1 MTQDAREAL
10 ASLRFNWAETPDDVW
25 STSPYHVDGIHQE
38 AEQAVRAGIKDAV
51 GSNGPS
57 PIGIVL
63 RGQKGV
69 GKTHLLGWVRR
80 EVQGQGGYFFLVALS
95 TGTVFWS
102 DVVQHVLSG
111 LMKTD
116 DDGERQLTRFLRS
129 LCSLTGTPDS
139 VANAIVGDTSVSADD
154 LDAFV
159 TDLFRLDRA
168 VGKKCADTARA
179 LVLYAS
185 SDMKKSEIGEDYF
198 DGFDE
203 PEREARDKWGIRP
216 TLKPVHEIAQEIF
229 QLLALTGASVIAV
242 DQLDTLVARA
252 TDKPLQSDDDPK
264 LAGELSLIADGLMQ
278 LRERTRRTLSL
289 VACLPYS
296 WHLLSEKAV
305 DSVSD
310 RFRTTKHLDRI
321 IDPERGR
328 EFVRKWLGVPYAKIG
343 FTPPHPTWPVSPTAF
358 ETWDTYRARELLKR
372 IDAHVESCLRGE
384 IHELKSFD
392 AEVEVL
398 PTQPTG
404 PEPAY
409 FAELDKRF
417 AQLRAEVDVST
428 PLDEHTEDRVMPAY
442 LSAALR
448 SWITEVGNDD
458 MVWKAEPPPE
468 GKSVVHAAIRR
479 TLDEEYDIEEHWAFR
494 AIAARHHLSALHRI
508 RNARSAA
515 GVRATADNRHLVLI
529 RNKPWS
535 PGTKTQQE
543 LAEFQAKGGKDVRI
557 SEDDLRTFGA
567 LTEMLTTQSYDLREW
582 LVSRKP
588 ASSSTLLADLLPT
601 TPPER
606 RFPWPA
612 ADPDTRES
620 NPHDPH
626 VQPAQ
631 PTSSTG
637 TNGSSHTNGR
647 HAVQTLPQPPESP
660 PLTVQAATTL
670 HTGTQRPATPTSQ
683 ALPPSATTITLG
695 VDQSVSIELESL
707 RKHAVVFAGSGSGKT
722 VLIRRIVEE
731 CALRGVSAIVLD
743 PNNDLAR
750 LGDPW
755 PSPPADWAA
764 GDAEAAGD
772 YLDNTDVVVWT
783 PGRASGRPLSFHPLP
798 DFAGVLDD
806 EDEFTAA
813 VEVAVAALA
822 PHAKVTG
829 AANKAVR
836 GKAVLREA
844 LTHYARKGSRGM
856 LGFIDLL
863 TDLPDGVSRLGSGH
877 PIAADLA
884 ENLKAAM
891 VNDPLFA
898 GAGEPA
904 DPAVLF
910 TPAPGKRARVSV
922 ISFIGLPADEQKQAF
937 VNQLQM
943 EIFAWIKRNPAGDRP
958 LGGLLV
964 MDEAQTL
971 APSGGVT
978 ASTRSTIVL
987 ASQARKYGLGLLFAT
1002 QAPKGLHNQITGNA
1016 TTQFFGRLNSPAQI
1030 AAANE
1035 MARAKGTTL
1044 DDISGLNRG
1053 QFYVTGDTFAFRRM
1067 RSPLCLTHHPASPLR
1082 IEEVLERARN
1092 SQP

>member
-1 MTQDAREAL
+1 MQDAREAL
-10 ASLRFNWAETPDDVW
+10 AALRFNWAETPDDVW
-25 STSPYHVDGIHQE
+25 TTSPYHVDGLHQD
-38 AEQAVRAGIKDAV
+38 AERAVRAGIKAAV
-51 GSNGPS
+51 DSNGPS

-63 RGQKGV
+63 QGQKGV

-80 EVQGQGGYFFLVALS
+80 EVQSQDGYFFLVALS
-95 TGTVFWS
+95 TGDVFWS
-102 DVVQHVLSG
+102 DVVQHVLAG
-111 LMKTD
+111 LLKTD
-116 DDGERQLTRFLRS
+116 DDGERQLTRFLRR
-129 LCSLTGTPDS
+129 LCMRTGTPDS
-139 VANAIVGDTSVSADD
+139 VTKAIVGDASVSVDD
-154 LDAFV
+154 LDAFIA
-159 TDLFRLDRA
+159 DLFRLDRG

-179 LVLYAS
+179 LVLFAS
-185 SDMKKSEIGEDYF
+185 SDLKKSDIGEDFF

-216 TLKPVHEIAQEIF
+216 TQKPLHEIAQEIF

-242 DQLDTLVARA
+242 DQLDTLVARSTA
-252 TDKPLQSDDDPK
+252 TPLQTEDDPK
-264 LAGELSLIADGLMQ
+264 LASELSMIADGLMQ

-289 VACLPYS
+289 VACLPNS
-296 WHLLSEKAV
+296 WHLLSDKAV
-305 DSVSD
+305 DSVPD
-310 RFRTTKHLDRI
+310 RFRPSKPLDRI
-321 IDPERGR
+321 IDPEHGR
-328 EFVRKWLGVPYAKIG
+328 EFVRKWLGVPYANIG
-343 FTPPHPTWPVSPTAF
+343 FTPPHPTWPVSPDAF
-358 ETWDTYRARELLKR
+358 GAAWDTYRARELLKR
-372 IDAHVESCLRGE
+372 IDAHVEACLRGE
-384 IHELKSFD
+384 IHELTSFD
-392 AEVEVL
+392 AQVPVVEVE
-398 PTQPTG
+398 QPRG

-409 FAELDKRF
+409 FGELDEQFAEL
-417 AQLRAEVDVST
+417 RAGVDVSR
-428 PLDEHTEDRVMPAY
+428 PLDERSEDRLMPAY

-468 GKSVVHAAIRR
+468 GKPVVHAAIRR
-479 TLDEEYDIEEHWAFR
+479 TLDEEYDIEEHWTFR
-494 AIAARHHLSALHRI
+494 AIAAKHHLSALHRI

-515 GVRATADNRHLVLI
+515 GVRGSANNRHLVLI
-529 RNKPWS
+529 RNSPWS
-535 PGTKTQQE
+535 KGLKTTQE
-543 LAEFQAKGGKDVRI
+543 LAEFHAKGGKDVDI
-557 SEDDLRTFGA
+557 SPEDLRTFGA
-567 LTEMLTTQSYDLREW
+567 LTEMLTNRSYDLREW
-582 LVSRKP
+582 LVARKP
-588 ASSSTLLADLLPT
+588 ASNSALLSELLPT
-601 TPPER
+601 TPPPR
-606 RFPWPA
+606 SSPWPA
-612 ADPDTRES
+612 ADPDTRGTDTS
-620 NPHDPH
+620 GP
-626 VQPAQ
+626 
-631 PTSSTG
+631 PTDG
-637 TNGSSHTNGR
+637 H
-647 HAVQTLPQPPESP
+647 HAASP
-660 PLTVQAATTL
+660 PGAARQALATPAPP
-670 HTGTQRPATPTSQ
+670 HTGTQPIATPAHQ
-683 ALPPSATTITLG
+683 APSPTAITLG
-695 VDQSVSIELESL
+695 VDQPVAIELESL

-731 CALRGVSAIVLD
+731 CARRGVSAIVLD

-750 LGDPW
+750 LGDAW
-755 PSPPADWAA
+755 PSPPTDWAP

-822 PHAKVTG
+822 SHAKVTG

-877 PIAADLA
+877 AIAADLA

-971 APSGGVT
+971 APSSGVT
-978 ASTRSTIVL
+978 ASTHSTIVL

-1030 AAANE
+1030 AAAKE
-1035 MARAKGTTL
+1035 VAGPKGSTL
-1044 DDISGLNRG
+1044 SDISGLGRG

-1067 RSPLCLTHHPASPLR
+1067 QSPLCLTHHPASPLR
-1082 IEEVLERARN
+1082 IEEVLDRASPPPRT
-1092 SQP
+1092 

>member
-10 ASLRFNWAETPDDVW
+10 ASIRFDWAESPDDVW
-25 STSPYHVDGIHQE
+25 NTSPYHVDGLHAD
-38 AEQAVRAGIKDAV
+38 AERAVRAGIKDAV
-51 GSNGPS
+51 NSNGPS

-63 RGQKGV
+63 QGQKGV

-80 EVQGQGGYFFLVALS
+80 EVQNQSGYFFLVSLS
-95 TGTVFWS
+95 AGSMFWS
-102 DVVQHVLSG
+102 DVVQHVLTG

-116 DDGERQLTRFLRS
+116 DDGELQLTRFLRT
-129 LCSLTGTPDS
+129 LCALVGTPDS
-139 VANAIVGDTSVSADD
+139 VAKAIVEDANVSVDD

-159 TDLFRLDRA
+159 TDLFRFDRA
-168 VGKKCADTARA
+168 VGRKCADTARA
-179 LVLYAS
+179 LILFAS
-185 SDMKKSEIGEDYF
+185 SDMKKSDIGEDYF

-216 TLKPVHEIAQEIF
+216 TLKPAHEIAQEIF

-242 DQLDTLVARA
+242 DQLDTLVAKSTER
-252 TDKPLQSDDDPK
+252 PLQTDDDPK
-264 LAGELSLIADGLMQ
+264 LAHELSLLADGLMQ

-289 VACLPYS
+289 VACLPNS
-296 WHLLSEKAV
+296 WYLLRDKAV

-310 RFRTTKHLDRI
+310 RFRTTKPLDRI
-321 IDPERGR
+321 VDPEQGR
-328 EFVRKWLGVPYAKIG
+328 EFVRKWLGVPYAKVG
-343 FTPPHPTWPVSPTAF
+343 FTPPHPTWPVAPEAF
-358 ETWDTYRARELLKR
+358 GEAWDTYRARELLKR
-372 IDAHVESCLRGE
+372 IDAHVEACLHGE
-384 IHELKSFD
+384 IRELVSFD
-392 AEVEVL
+392 AEVEVV
-398 PTQPTG
+398 PEQPTG

-409 FAELDKRF
+409 FAELDERF
-417 AQLRAEVDVST
+417 ARLRAEVDVAK
-428 PLDEHTEDRVMPAY
+428 PLDERSEDEVMPAY

-468 GKSVVHAAIRR
+468 GKPVVHAAIRR

-494 AIAARHHLSALHRI
+494 AIAAAQPISALHRI

-515 GVRATADNRHLVLI
+515 GVRGNAKNRHLVLI
-529 RNKPWS
+529 RRQPWS
-535 PGTKTQQE
+535 RGAKTRQE
-543 LAEFQAKGGKDVRI
+543 LDEFHAKGGKDVPI
-557 SEDDLRTFGA
+557 SDDDLRTFGA
-567 LTEMLTTQSYDLREW
+567 LTEMLTTQSYGLREW
-582 LVSRKP
+582 LVARKP
-588 ASSSTLLADLLPT
+588 ASGSALLSELLPT
-601 TPPER
+601 TPPPR
-606 RFPWPA
+606 SSPWPA
-612 ADPDTRES
+612 ADPDTRA
-620 NPHDPH
+620 PR
-626 VQPAQ
+626 PAA
-631 PTSSTG
+631 G
-637 TNGSSHTNGR
+637 TNGSGPPANGR
-647 HAVQTLPQPPESP
+647 HAAPPPGSAPQ
-660 PLTVQAATTL
+660 AIATSVPL
-670 HTGTQRPATPTSQ
+670 HTGTQRPATPTTQ
-683 ALPPSATTITLG
+683 APSSTSITLG
-695 VDQSVSIELESL
+695 VDLPVAIELESL

-750 LGDPW
+750 LGDAW
-755 PSPPADWAA
+755 PSPPPDWAP
-764 GDAEAAGD
+764 GDAEAARD

-783 PGRASGRPLSFHPLP
+783 PGRVSGRPLSFHPLP

-844 LTHYARKGSRGM
+844 LTHYARKGARGM
-856 LGFIDLL
+856 LGFIDML

-943 EIFAWIKRNPAGDRP
+943 EVFAWIKRNPAGDRP

-971 APSGGVT
+971 APSGAVT

-1030 AAANE
+1030 SAANE

-1044 DDISGLNRG
+1044 DDISGLERG

-1067 RSPLCLTHHPASPLR
+1067 QSPLCLTHHPPSPLR
-1082 IEEVLERARN
+1082 LEEVLDRARN
-1092 SQP
+1092 NHG

>member
-1 MTQDAREAL
+1 MTQDPREAL
-10 ASLRFNWAETPDDVW
+10 AAIRFNWADTPDDVW
-25 STSPYHVDGIHQE
+25 STSPYHVEGIHE
-38 AEQAVRAGIKDAV
+38 DAERAVRAGIKDAV
-51 GSNGPS
+51 DSNGPS
-57 PIGIVL
+57 PIGLVL
-63 RGQKGV
+63 QGQKGV

-80 EVQGQGGYFFLVALS
+80 EVQSQGGYFFLVSLS
-95 TGTVFWS
+95 EGTMFWS

-111 LMKTD
+111 LMKPD
-116 DDGERQLTRFLRS
+116 DDGEPQLTRFLRR
-129 LCSLTGTPDS
+129 LCALTGTPDP
-139 VANAIVGDTSVSADD
+139 VAKAIVGDASVSVGD
-154 LDAFV
+154 LDTFV
-159 TDLFRLDRA
+159 TDLFRFDRA
-168 VGKKCADTARA
+168 IGKRCADTARA
-179 LVLYAS
+179 LVLFAAP
-185 SDMKKSEIGEDYF
+185 DMKKSETGEDYF

-229 QLLALTGASVIAV
+229 QLLALTGPSVIAV
-242 DQLDTLVARA
+242 DQLDTLVARS
-252 TDKPLQSDDDPK
+252 TETPLHAEDD
-264 LAGELSLIADGLMQ
+264 AQVAVELSKIADGLMQ

-296 WHLLSEKAV
+296 WHLLEDKAV
-305 DSVSD
+305 DSVAD
-310 RFRTTKHLDRI
+310 RFRKLKPLDRI
-321 IDPERGR
+321 VDPEHGR
-328 EFVRKWLGVPYAKIG
+328 EFVRKWLGVPYSKVG
-343 FTPPHPTWPVSPTAF
+343 FTPPHPTWPVSPAAF
-358 ETWDTYRARELLKR
+358 EPAVWDTYRARELLKR
-372 IDAHVESCLRGE
+372 IDAHVETCLRVGL
-384 IHELKSFD
+384 HELTSFD
-392 AEVEVL
+392 AEVETEVVV
-398 PTQPTG
+398 PEPAPG

-409 FAELDKRF
+409 FADLDEKF
-417 AQLRAEVDVST
+417 AQLRADVDVSA
-428 PLDEHTEDRVMPAY
+428 PLDERNEDRVMPRY

-448 SWITEVGNDD
+448 SWINEVGNDD
-458 MVWKAEPPPE
+458 MVWKAGPPPE
-468 GKSVVHAAIRR
+468 GKPVVHASIKR
-479 TLDEEYDIEEHWAFR
+479 TLDEEYDIEEHWVFR
-494 AIAARHHLSALHRI
+494 AIAAKHHLSALHRI

-515 GVRATADNRHLVLI
+515 GVRGSAKNRHLVLI
-529 RNKPWS
+529 RNHPWS
-535 PGTKTQQE
+535 KGVKTKQE
-543 LAEFQAKGGKDVRI
+543 LDEFRAKGGTEARI

-567 LTEMLTTQSYDLREW
+567 LTEMLTTQSYGLREW
-582 LVSRKP
+582 LVARKP
-588 ASSSTLLADLLPT
+588 ASSSTLLSELLPT
-601 TPPER
+601 APPPR
-606 RFPWPA
+606 RSPWPD
-612 ADPDTRES
+612 ADPDT
-620 NPHDPH
+620 H
-626 VQPAQ
+626 V
-631 PTSSTG
+631 
-637 TNGSSHTNGR
+637 NGSGPPTNGR
-647 HAVQTLPQPPESP
+647 HAAPPGPAPQ
-660 PLTVQAATTL
+660 ATAL
-670 HTGTQRPATPTSQ
+670 HTGTQRHATPTSQ
-683 ALPPSATTITLG
+683 ARTESPTAITLG
-695 VDQSVSIELESL
+695 VDQPVTVELESL

-731 CALRGVSAIVLD
+731 CARRGVSAIVLD

-755 PSPPADWAA
+755 PSPPDGWLP
-764 GDAEAAGD
+764 GDADAARD

-856 LGFIDLL
+856 LGFIDML

-877 PIAADLA
+877 TIAADLA

-922 ISFIGLPADEQKQAF
+922 ISFVGLPADEQKQAF

-943 EIFAWIKRNPAGDRP
+943 EIFAWVKRNPAGDRP

-971 APSGGVT
+971 APASGLT

-1016 TTQFFGRLNSPAQI
+1016 TTQFFGRLNSPTQI

-1035 MARAKGTTL
+1035 MARAKGSTL
-1044 DDISGLNRG
+1044 DDISGLGRG
-1053 QFYVTGDTFAFRRM
+1053 QFYVTGDTFAFRRIE
-1067 RSPLCLTHHPASPLR
+1067 SPLCLSHHPASPLR
-1082 IEEVLERARN
+1082 LEEVLDRARN
-1092 SQP
+1092 KHG

>member
-1 MTQDAREAL
+1 MTRDPREAL
-10 ASLRFNWAETPDDVW
+10 AALRFNWAETPDDVW
-25 STSPYHVDGIHQE
+25 STSPYHVDGLHE
-38 AEQAVRAGIKDAV
+38 DAERAVRAGIKDAID
-51 GSNGPS
+51 SNGPS
-57 PIGIVL
+57 PIGLVL
-63 RGQKGV
+63 QGQKGV

-80 EVQGQGGYFFLVALS
+80 EVQSQDGYFFLVALS
-95 TGTVFWS
+95 TGSVFWS
-102 DVVQHVLSG
+102 DVVQHVLAG
-111 LMKTD
+111 LLRA
-116 DDGERQLTRFLRS
+116 DDGERQLTRFLRR
-129 LCSLTGTPDS
+129 LCALAGTRDA
-139 VANAIVGDTSVSADD
+139 VANAIVGDKRVSVDD
-154 LDAFV
+154 LDTFV

-168 VGKKCADTARA
+168 VGKRCADTARA
-179 LVLYAS
+179 LVLFAS
-185 SDMKKSEIGEDYF
+185 PDMTKSDIGEDYF

-203 PEREARDKWGIRP
+203 PEREDRDKWGIRP
-216 TLKPVHEIAQEIF
+216 VIKQPHEIAQEIF

-242 DQLDTLVARA
+242 DQLDTLVAKS
-252 TDKPLQSDDDPK
+252 TETPLHAEDD
-264 LAGELSLIADGLMQ
+264 ARVAVELSLLADGLMQ

-289 VACLPYS
+289 VACLPNS
-296 WHLLSEKAV
+296 WHLLADKAV
-305 DSVSD
+305 DSVPD
-310 RFRTTKHLDRI
+310 RFRTTRPLDRI
-321 IDPERGR
+321 VDPEQGR
-328 EFVRKWLGVPYAKIG
+328 EFVRKWLGVPYANIG
-343 FTPPHPTWPVSPTAF
+343 FTPPHPTWPVSPEAF
-358 ETWDTYRARELLKR
+358 GAAWDTYRARELLKR
-372 IDAHVESCLRGE
+372 IDAHVEACLRGE
-384 IHELKSFD
+384 IHELTSFD
-392 AEVEVL
+392 TG
-398 PTQPTG
+398 PTIVVSEPPTG

-409 FAELDKRF
+409 FAELDEKF
-417 AQLRAEVDVST
+417 AQLQAEVDVSA
-428 PLDEHTEDRVMPAY
+428 PLDEQIEDRVMPAY

-458 MVWKAEPPPE
+458 MVWKADPAPE
-468 GKSVVHAAIRR
+468 GKPVVHASIRR
-479 TLDEEYDIEEHWAFR
+479 TLDEEFDIEEHWTFR
-494 AIAARHHLSALHRI
+494 AIAAAQPISALHRI

-515 GVRATADNRHLVLI
+515 GVRGNANNRHLVLI
-529 RNKPWS
+529 RNRPWS
-535 PGTKTQQE
+535 KGAKTTQE
-543 LAEFQAKGGKDVRI
+543 LNEFHEKGGKDVHI
-557 SEDDLRTFGA
+557 SHDDLRTFGA
-567 LTEMLTTQSYDLREW
+567 LTEMLTTQSYGLREW
-582 LVSRKP
+582 LVARKP
-588 ASSSTLLADLLPT
+588 ASSSALFSTLLPT
-601 TPPER
+601 TPPPR
-606 RFPWPA
+606 QSPWPD
-612 ADPDTRES
+612 ADPDT
-620 NPHDPH
+620 
-626 VQPAQ
+626 
-631 PTSSTG
+631 PTAPS
-637 TNGSSHTNGR
+637 TNGR
-647 HAVQTLPQPPESP
+647 HAAPQAPVPP
-660 PLTVQAATTL
+660 

-683 ALPPSATTITLG
+683 ARTESPTAITLG
-695 VDQSVSIELESL
+695 VDQPVAVELESL

-731 CALRGVSAIVLD
+731 CARRGVSAIVLD

-755 PSPPADWAA
+755 PAPPDGWGP
-764 GDAEAAGD
+764 GDADAARD

-783 PGRASGRPLSFHPLP
+783 PGRAGGRPLSFHPLP

-844 LTHYARKGSRGM
+844 LTHYARKGTRGM
-856 LGFIDLL
+856 LSFIDMLS
-863 TDLPDGVSRLGSGH
+863 DLPDGVSRLGSAH
-877 PIAADLA
+877 AIAADLA

-922 ISFIGLPADEQKQAF
+922 VSFVGLPADEQKQAF

-971 APSGGVT
+971 APSAGLT

-1035 MARAKGTTL
+1035 MARAKGSTL
-1044 DDISGLNRG
+1044 DDISGLRRG
-1053 QFYVTGDTFAFRRM
+1053 QFYVTGDTFAFRRIE
-1067 RSPLCLTHHPASPLR
+1067 SPLCLSHHPASPLR
-1082 IEEVLERARN
+1082 LEEVLDRARN
-1092 SQP
+1092 NHR

>member
-10 ASLRFNWAETPDDVW
+10 AALRFNWAETPDDVW
-25 STSPYHVDGIHQE
+25 TTSPYHVDGLHQD
-38 AEQAVRAGIKDAV
+38 AERAVRAGIKDAV
-51 GSNGPS
+51 DSNGPS

-63 RGQKGV
+63 QGQKGV

-80 EVQGQGGYFFLVALS
+80 EVQSQGGYFFLVALS

-102 DVVQHVLSG
+102 DVVSHVLSG
-111 LMKTD
+111 LLKTD
-116 DDGERQLTRFLRS
+116 DDGERQLTRFLRR
-129 LCSLTGTPDS
+129 LCTRAGTPDS
-139 VANAIVGDTSVSADD
+139 VAKAIVGDASVSVDD
-154 LDAFV
+154 LDVFV
-159 TDLFRLDRA
+159 TDLFRLDRQ

-179 LVLYAS
+179 LVLFAS
-185 SDMKKSEIGEDYF
+185 PDLKKADIGEDYF

-216 TLKPVHEIAQEIF
+216 TLKPPHEIAQEIF

-242 DQLDTLVARA
+242 DQLDTLVARS
-252 TDKPLQSDDDPK
+252 TDKPLQADADPK
-264 LAGELSLIADGLMQ
+264 LARELSLIADGLMQ

-289 VACLPYS
+289 VACLPNS
-296 WHLLSEKAV
+296 WHRLSDKAV
-305 DSVSD
+305 DSVPD
-310 RFRTTKHLDRI
+310 RFRTTKPLDRI
-321 IDPERGR
+321 VAPEHGR

-343 FTPPHPTWPVSPTAF
+343 FTPPHPTWPVSPDAF
-358 ETWDTYRARELLKR
+358 GAAWDTYRARELLKR
-372 IDAHVESCLRGE
+372 IDAHVEACLRGE
-384 IHELKSFD
+384 IHELTSFN
-392 AEVEVL
+392 AEVEPSV
-398 PTQPTG
+398 PAEVPRG

-409 FAELDKRF
+409 FTELDERF
-417 AQLRAEVDVST
+417 AQLRAGVDVST
-428 PLDEHTEDRVMPAY
+428 PLDERSEDRVMPAY

-468 GKSVVHAAIRR
+468 GKPVVHAAIRR
-479 TLDEEYDIEEHWAFR
+479 TLDEEYDIEEHWTFR
-494 AIAARHHLSALHRI
+494 AIAAKHHLSALHRI

-529 RNKPWS
+529 RNTPWS
-535 PGTKTQQE
+535 NGVKTKQE
-543 LAEFQAKGGKDVRI
+543 LAAFRNKGGKEARI
-557 SEDDLRTFGA
+557 NDDDLRTFGA

-582 LVSRKP
+582 LVARKP
-588 ASSSTLLADLLPT
+588 ASSSALLSELLPT
-601 TPPER
+601 TPPPHR
-606 RFPWPA
+606 SPWPA
-612 ADPDTRES
+612 ADPDLRVS
-620 NPHDPH
+620 NQHDPR
-626 VQPAQ
+626 VQPAR

-637 TNGSSHTNGR
+637 TNGHQPPTPIVGGR
-647 HAVQTLPQPPESP
+647 HAAPAPRTDAHSGGSL
-660 PLTVQAATTL
+660 AT
-670 HTGTQRPATPTSQ
+670 ATP
-683 ALPPSATTITLG
+683 PSPTTITLG
-695 VDQSVSIELESL
+695 VEQSVAIELESL

-750 LGDPW
+750 LGDAW
-755 PSPPADWAA
+755 PAPPSGWAA
-764 GDAEAAGD
+764 GDAEAARD

-829 AANKAVR
+829 DTNKAVR
-836 GKAVLREA
+836 AKAVLREA

-856 LGFIDLL
+856 LGFVDVL

-877 PIAADLA
+877 TIAADLA

-922 ISFIGLPADEQKQAF
+922 ISFIGLPAEEQKQAF

-1035 MARAKGTTL
+1035 MARAKGSTL
-1044 DDISGLNRG
+1044 SDISGLDRG

-1067 RSPLCLTHHPASPLR
+1067 ESPLCLTHHPPSPLR
-1082 IEEVLERARN
+1082 LEEVLDRARN
-1092 SQP
+1092 KHV